1 MLQGSGSSRTH
12 KRAPRGSLRFLGGQV
27 LGPCAPSTCIRHVGH
42 IPCSLGFGPR
52 GRSTQGARQAGRG
65 PLRGAQGRSHGC
77 ILYYTCGT
85 LHRNCGTLFFTC
97 CILHRHRHA
106 PPFASQLQR
115 CASKWRHSASKWR
128 LKGRERAGTALLP
141 EALERGHRVRGAQRA
156 TPASGRQA
164 LEPRVRW
171 SLG

>member
-1 MLQGSGSSRTH
+1 M
-12 KRAPRGSLRFLGGQV
+12 

-42 IPCSLGFGPR
+42 IPCTLGFRPSGC
-52 GRSTQGARQAGRG
+52 STQAASQAGGG
-65 PLRGAQGRSHGC
+65 PLRGARRDAHMVAFC
-77 ILYYTCGT
+77 IKIAAFCIEIAALC
-85 LHRNCGTLFFTC
+85 LEIAC
-97 CILHRHRHA
+97 CILHRNRHA

-128 LKGRERAGTALLP
+128 LKGRERAGTALLR
-141 EALERGHRVRGAQRA
+141 EALERGHRVRGAQPA

-164 LEPRVRW
+164 LEPGVRW